1 MEGKKIKDES
11 LKDKIEKEA
20 LLNALKN
27 EGKINE
33 NTILGVLLKEDKS
46 LKEKIQEL
54 KELIKKVKE
63 EYEKKSFEEIKRI
76 AEEKNITFEK
86 KKKERKGLK
95 ELKVDD
101 SFIVRIPPAPSKY
114 LHIGHALSFLLNYLY
129 KLKYEKYNS
138 KIILRFE
145 DTNPLLS
152 KQEYVDAIKDDI
164 LNYLEIK
171 VDSVTFASDYMEKFY
186 NYAEK
191 LIEKEKAYVC
201 FCDKDEISKNRL
213 EGKECNHRNQT
224 VEENKNYWKKMLNN
238 EYKKGEA
245 ILRLKGDMESKN
257 AVMRDPI
264 LFRIIEE
271 EHYRQKDKYVV
282 WPTYDFENP
291 ILDSLEGITHILRS
305 NEFGNMRVELQ
316 DYIKELLGFKKP
328 YVYQYGRFVIKDAET
343 KGRIIKEKIEKGEYL
358 GWDDPRAATL
368 KAMKR
373 RGIVKETFYEIAKEV
388 GLSPTQT
395 TIDWK
400 MIAKYNRIFVD
411 KKAKRFS
418 FIYDEKIIELENF
431 SPVCVRL
438 KYHPDDEKEERKI
451 FVNTN
456 KIMIRKED
464 EQEYF
469 RLMDLANVKK
479 IKENDKEKYII
490 ESTSIEDFRK
500 KNKEYNNKGRII
512 NWLPYDFKE
521 IVKAEIVMP
530 GEIKKGYIEK
540 NILNMKENDIV
551 QLERFGFCRIDKII
565 KKEKIEDSKI
575 ILWFA
580 HK

>member
-1 MEGKKIKDES
+1 MD
-11 LKDKIEKEA
+11 LKQKIEKEII
-20 LLNALKN
+20 LNALKN
-27 EGKINE
+27 KGKINE
-33 NTILGVLLKEDKS
+33 KTILGVLLKEDKS
-46 LKEKIQEL
+46 LKEKIPE
-54 KELIKKVKE
+54 IKKNILELKE
-63 EYEKKSFEEIKRI
+63 EYEKKTFEEIKKI
-76 AEEKNITFEK
+76 AEEKKITFEE

-95 ELKVDD
+95 ELKVEDK
-101 SFIVRIPPAPSKY
+101 FIVRIPPEPSKH

-129 KLKYEKYNS
+129 KQKYEKEKKLKES

-152 KQEYVDAIKDDI
+152 KQEYVDSIKEDI
-164 LNYLEIK
+164 QEYLNIKLDEI
-171 VDSVTFASDYMEKFY
+171 SFASDNMELFY
-186 NYAEK
+186 DYALK

-201 FCDKDEISKNRL
+201 FCDKDEISKNRM
-213 EGKECNHRNQT
+213 EMKECKHRTQT
-224 VEENKNYWKKMLNN
+224 VEENKKYWKELLEGK
-238 EYKKGEA
+238 YKKGEA
-245 ILRLKGDMESKN
+245 ILRLKGDMKSKN
-257 AVMRDPI
+257 ATMRDPI

-271 EHYRQKDKYVV
+271 EHYKQKDKYNV
-282 WPTYDFENP
+282 WATYDFENP
-291 ILDSLEGITHILRS
+291 IMDSIEGITHILRS
-305 NEFGNMRVELQ
+305 NEFGSMRVELQ
-316 DYIKELLGFKKP
+316 DYIKEILGFKKP

-343 KGRIIKEKIEKGEYL
+343 KGRIIKEKIEKKEYL

-388 GLSPTQT
+388 GLSPSQT

-400 MIAKYNRIFVD
+400 MIAKYNRIFLD
-411 KKAKRFS
+411 KKAKRLS
-418 FIYDEKIIELENF
+418 FIYDEIIIELENF

-438 KYHPDDEKEERKI
+438 KYHPEDKENERKI

-479 IKENDKEKYII
+479 IGEKKYIVESNTI
-490 ESTSIEDFRK
+490 EEFRK
-500 KNKEYNNKGRII
+500 KNREYNNKGRIK
-512 NWLPYDFKE
+512 NWLPYHKNE

-530 GEIKKGYIEK
+530 DASIKKGYIEK
-540 NILNMKENDIV
+540 NILQLKENDIV
-551 QLERFGFCRIDKII
+551 QLERFGFCRIDKIE
-565 KKEKIEDSKI
+565 KKEKIEDSKV
-575 ILWFA
+575 ILWYA